1 VRICSLCVI
10 LLSVAGVV
18 GCSANP
24 YYGSTPAPP
33 DRLHAFIPP
42 PPVTPMEEAMSWGT
56 TGCVPIGDGSEDVAP
71 NYSGYI
77 PPLGN
82 Q

>member
-1 VRICSLCVI
+1 MRICSLCVI
-10 LLSVAGVV
+10 LLSLAAVA

-33 DRLHAFIPP
+33 DRLHAFVPP
-42 PPVTPMEEAMSWGT
+42 PPATPMAEAMSWGT
-56 TGCVPIGDGSEDVAP
+56 TGSVPVGDGSEDVAP

>member
-24 YYGSTPAPP
+24 YYASTPAPP
-33 DRLHAFIPP
+33 DRLHAFIPS
-42 PPVTPMEEAMSWGT
+42 PPVTPMAEAMSWGT
-56 TGCVPIGDGSEDVAP
+56 TGSVPVGDGSEDVAP